1 MAAGTAAIAAVIFA
15 GTDVDDLIILTLLFL
30 SARTT
35 GAPRVRDIVVGQ
47 YLGIAALV
55 AVSLGAAA
63 GLLVVPERWIGLIGL
78 VPLALGLWALIRPE
92 HEEAPTAI
100 RGWWAVAA
108 LTVANGADNLAVYI
122 PVFRTIGPA
131 QSALTIAVFAVLV
144 GLWLALASWLGG
156 HRRVVDLV
164 ERSGRWLVPAVFIAV
179 GMAVIVRS
187 GLLA

>member
-30 SARTT
+30 SARAT

-55 AVSLGAAA
+55 AASLGAAA
-63 GLLVVPERWIGLIGL
+63 GLLVVPERWMGLLGL
-78 VPLALGLWALIRPE
+78 VPLALGLWALISHE
-92 HEEAPTAI
+92 QEEAPTAI

-122 PVFRTIGPA
+122 PVFRTI
-131 QSALTIAVFAVLV
+131 
-144 GLWLALASWLGG
+144 
-156 HRRVVDLV
+156 
-164 ERSGRWLVPAVFIAV
+164 
-179 GMAVIVRS
+179 
-187 GLLA
+187 